1 MSNCESDAKLF
12 NIIVIAFVI
21 VLALNVM
28 CFAISFFMVEQGNTD
43 TIEIKY
49 LVLDM
54 DREIVD
60 ISESIK
66 SLQRDLIQL
75 NKDMVAEFSEEA
87 QLSEI
92 RKSEVMEAFK
102 YVE

>member
-1 MSNCESDAKLF
+1 MSNCESDSKLF

-21 VLALNVM
+21 VLALNIM

-43 TIEIKY
+43 VIEIKY
-49 LVLDM
+49 IVLDINKEVGEISNTIEALQ
-54 DREIVD
+54 REI
-60 ISESIK
+60 
-66 SLQRDLIQL
+66 IQL
-75 NKDMVAEFSEEA
+75 NKDMVAEFNEEA

-102 YVE
+102 DVE

>member
-1 MSNCESDAKLF
+1 MSNCESDSKLF

-43 TIEIKY
+43 IIEIKY
-49 LVLDM
+49 IVLDI
-54 DREIVD
+54 DREVVEITN
-60 ISESIK
+60 SIK
-66 SLQRDLIQL
+66 SLQKDIIQL

-92 RKSEVMEAFK
+92 RKSEVMEALK
-102 YVE
+102 DVE